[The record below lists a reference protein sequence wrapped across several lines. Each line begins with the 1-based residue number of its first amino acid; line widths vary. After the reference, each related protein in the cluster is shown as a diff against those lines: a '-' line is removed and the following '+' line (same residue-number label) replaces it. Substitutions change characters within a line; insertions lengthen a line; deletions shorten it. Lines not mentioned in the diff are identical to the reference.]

1 MPSGRLRDPAARRAG
16 VLARAAAC
24 AALAACA
31 CSAVAQQAPAPAA
44 ELPRVRIDTN
54 LGSFIVELEAQRAPL
69 TTANFLQYAR
79 SGFYTGT
86 VFHRVINNFVAQA
99 GGFDEKFQPKT
110 PGAGVPNESGNGLSN
125 RRGTIG
131 LARTEAPHSGN
142 AQFYINLADNEDLD
156 PNPVRWGYAVFGR
169 VTEGLDV
176 IDRIGHVATGAAG
189 PWPKDAPVDPVVIR
203 GMQVIGDAAAPATP
217 PGPQTSPPT
226 SPPPGAPSSGA
237 AAASP
242 AVPPS
247 GG

>member
-1 MPSGRLRDPAARRAG
+1 MPSGRLRDPAKRRAG
-16 VLARAAAC
+16 VLSRVAAC
-24 AALAACA
+24 TALA
-31 CSAVAQQAPAPAA
+31 CSAGPAVAQQAPAA

-69 TTANFLQYAR
+69 STANFLQYAR

-125 RRGTIG
+125 RRGTVG
-131 LARTEAPHSGN
+131 LARSEAPHSGN
-142 AQFYINLADNEDLD
+142 AQFYVNLADNEDLD

-169 VTEGLDV
+169 VTEGIDV

-203 GMQVIGDAAAPATP
+203 GMQVIGEPAAP
-217 PGPQTSPPT
+217 PG
-226 SPPPGAPSSGA
+226 GA
-237 AAASP
+237 ATASP

>member
-1 MPSGRLRDPAARRAG
+1 MPYGRLRESAMHRAG
-16 VLARAAAC
+16 ALPRVAAC
-24 AALAACA
+24 VALAF
-31 CSAVAQQAPAPAA
+31 CSTPALAQQAPAA
-44 ELPRVRIDTN
+44 EPPRVRVDTN

-69 TTANFLQYAR
+69 TTANFLQYVR
-79 SGFYTGT
+79 SGFYSGT

-131 LARTEAPHSGN
+131 LARTETPHSGN
-142 AQFYINLADNEDLD
+142 SQFYVNLADNEDLD

-189 PWPKDAPVDPVVIR
+189 PWPKDAPLDPVVIR
-203 GMQVIGDAAAPATP
+203 GMQVIGEQAVPSAGPATTSAPVGAPPAVAAP
-217 PGPQTSPPT
+217 
-226 SPPPGAPSSGA
+226 
-237 AAASP
+237 
-242 AVPPS
+242 PPS

>member
-16 VLARAAAC
+16 VLARVAVC
-24 AALAACA
+24 AALAVCA
-31 CSAVAQQAPAPAA
+31 GPAVAQQAPAPAA

-125 RRGTIG
+125 RRGTVG

-142 AQFYINLADNEDLD
+142 AQFYVNLADNEDLD

-189 PWPKDAPVDPVVIR
+189 PWPKDAPIDPVVIR
-203 GMQVIGDAAAPATP
+203 GMQVIGEAAVPAGEAAVAPAVAPAAPAT
-217 PGPQTSPPT
+217 
-226 SPPPGAPSSGA
+226 
-237 AAASP
+237 P

>member
-1 MPSGRLRDPAARRAG
+1 MPSGRLRGP
-16 VLARAAAC
+16 VPARARALPRALAC
-24 AALAACA
+24 FALAAA
-31 CSAVAQQAPAPAA
+31 AGPAFGQAPAADP
-44 ELPRVRIDTN
+44 PRVRIDTN
-54 LGSFIVELEAQRAPL
+54 LGSFIVELDAQRAPL

-99 GGFDEKFQPKT
+99 GGFDEKFQPKA

-142 AQFYINLADNEDLD
+142 SQFYINLADNEDLD

-169 VTEGLDV
+169 VTDGLEV
-176 IDRIGHVATGAAG
+176 IDRIGHVATGEVG
-189 PWPKDAPVDPVVIR
+189 PWPKDAPLDPVVIR
-203 GMQVIGDAAAPATP
+203 GMQVVGEPAAAPTPAGAAAPA
-217 PGPQTSPPT
+217 SPAGAPT
-226 SPPPGAPSSGA
+226 SPATPPPA
-237 AAASP
+237 AI
-242 AVPPS
+242 PPS

>member
-16 VLARAAAC
+16 VLSRVAAC
-24 AALAACA
+24 TALAFAA
-31 CSAVAQQAPAPAA
+31 GPAVAQQAPAA

-125 RRGTIG
+125 RRGTVG
-131 LARTEAPHSGN
+131 LARSEAPHSGN
-142 AQFYINLADNEDLD
+142 AQFYVNLADNEDLD

-203 GMQVIGDAAAPATP
+203 GMQVIGEPAATP
-217 PGPQTSPPT
+217 G
-226 SPPPGAPSSGA
+226 GA
-237 AAASP
+237 ATASP